1 MRRIRRIWQN
11 IRQGEKID
19 VYLTLLAAIT
29 IAGLN
34 AFGVVDDSWLAPLT
48 LAALGILAAAML
60 GNRHRIENLLNEIGS
75 SRTPP
80 LRMRTELSPLPSRA
94 ADASDILI
102 VALSG
107 AEVLRYTEF
116 FVDKLRQGASVR
128 LAIANPESDAIAD
141 TVSPLTGISKDAFIA
156 DMQAAKGLVQLVREK
171 APDSRQFKVK
181 FFDYAPT
188 LSFAMIDGDKPTGQ
202 IIAEMRPYGISS
214 SLRCHLFVTAKDY
227 PTWYMYFHD
236 VCEAVW
242 RDSDS
247 SEE

>member
-1 MRRIRRIWQN
+1 MRWIQIWQD
-11 IRQGEKID
+11 IRQGENID
-19 VYLTLLAAIT
+19 LYLTVFFAIT

-34 AFGVVDDSWLAPLT
+34 VLGVADDSWLAPLT
-48 LAALGILAAAML
+48 LAALGILAAATL
-60 GNRHRIENLLNEIGS
+60 SNRHRIENFLNEIGS

-80 LRMRTELSPLPSRA
+80 LRTRTELSPLPSRA

-107 AEVLRYTEF
+107 AEVLRYIEF

-128 LAIANPESDAIAD
+128 LAIANPESNAIAE

-156 DMQAAKGLVQLVREK
+156 DMQVVKGLVRSIRERT
-171 APDSRQFKVK
+171 PDSRQFKVK

-188 LSFAMIDGDKPTGQ
+188 LSLVMIDGNKPTGQ

-214 SLRCHLFVTAKDY
+214 SSRCHLFVTAKDH

-236 VCEAVW
+236 ACEAVW